1 MQRTE
6 TGLRGMQGKQM
17 MGCPG
22 GTTQRIQGMKM
33 MGYPRETTQE
43 DAKEGDDGV
52 PRRNNTGH
60 RKYPQSKAGLILGA
74 SSSKS

>member
-6 TGLRGMQGKQM
+6 TDLRGMKGKEV
-17 MGCPG
+17 
-22 GTTQRIQGMKM
+22 
-33 MGYPRETTQE
+33 MGYPRGTTQE
-43 DAKEGDDGV
+43 DEGEGGDGVSKRNNTEDSGEADDGV

-60 RKYPQSKAGLILGA
+60 RKYPQSEAGLFLGA